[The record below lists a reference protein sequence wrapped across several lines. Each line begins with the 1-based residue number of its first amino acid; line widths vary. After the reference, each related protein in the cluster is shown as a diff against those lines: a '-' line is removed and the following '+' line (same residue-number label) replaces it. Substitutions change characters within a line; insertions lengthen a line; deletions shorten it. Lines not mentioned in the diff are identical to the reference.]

1 MKLKYDFV
9 ITDMGEEFDAVPVG
23 ENASGFHGMLRLNR
37 TGAEILELLKTETD
51 PNELL
56 AQMMKKYPDS
66 PKNDIGA
73 FIADFL
79 NHLIAEGVLEK

>member
-23 ENASGFHGMLRLNR
+23 KNAVEFHGMLRLNQ
-37 TGAEILELLKTETD
+37 TGAELLELLKNETD
-51 PNELL
+51 PNVLL
-56 AQMMKKYPDS
+56 AEMMKKYPDS
-66 PKNDIGA
+66 PKDDIGA

-79 NHLIAEGVLEK
+79 NHLIAEGILVK